1 MQRKKIEEVSPKET
15 KSYHKPTLKELG
27 SLKEETKGS
36 KVGGI
41 IQDSGRSGYTGTA

>member
-1 MQRKKIEEVSPKET
+1 MQKNKKEEVFPKGT

-36 KVGGI
+36 HVSAAIK
-41 IQDSGRSGYTGTA
+41 DSGDSQMTTA